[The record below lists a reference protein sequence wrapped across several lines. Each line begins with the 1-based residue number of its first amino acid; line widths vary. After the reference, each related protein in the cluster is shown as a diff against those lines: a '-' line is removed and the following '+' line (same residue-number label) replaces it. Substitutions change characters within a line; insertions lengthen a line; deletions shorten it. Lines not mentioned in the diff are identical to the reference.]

1 MLPAALR
8 PAFVLPK
15 AEICVRNHVQPY
27 ISSILEALM
36 TPTSQGF
43 AEVREVF
50 FKEVTDMNMNIV
62 NEGGLEKLV
71 EVSSEPGRV
80 KVGGGM
86 ANPIAVL
93 SRDGAGEPQVG
104 KIPGDGA
111 LVEVWAVGWHV
122 PALLS
127 SALSPVH
134 GEAVPPGLPPSEDAV
149 VLRED
154 GAAEAGG
161 PPAALRRLQ
170 HVCLQAEGSDPHATG
185 RIGTPCLHPHVSPRR
200 SCWSVGTDPAQPF
213 GPPLPLTSW
222 LLSQQMDDAL
232 YTFETLLHQEL
243 GKLQGKDELC
253 KSIQRILERVLK
265 VRAGAAPM
273 PWGFLG

>member
-1 MLPAALR
+1 MELEGQSSLAMLHAALR

-80 KVGGGM
+80 EAGGDV
-86 ANPIAVL
+86 ANPIAIPG
-93 SRDGAGEPQVG
+93 RDRTGEPQAG
-104 KIPGDGA
+104 KTPEDGA

-134 GEAVPPGLPPSEDAV
+134 GEAVPPGLPPGEDAV

-170 HVCLQAEGSDPHATG
+170 HVCVQAEGPDPHATG
-185 RIGTPCLHPHVSPRR
+185 RIGMPYLHPPISPRQ
-200 SCWSVGTDPAQPF
+200 SCWSVGTGPAQPLWS
-213 GPPLPLTSW
+213 PTATD
-222 LLSQQMDDAL
+222 LSA
-232 YTFETLLHQEL
+232 FVKAN
-243 GKLQGKDELC
+243 G
-253 KSIQRILERVLK
+253 
-265 VRAGAAPM
+265 
-273 PWGFLG
+273 